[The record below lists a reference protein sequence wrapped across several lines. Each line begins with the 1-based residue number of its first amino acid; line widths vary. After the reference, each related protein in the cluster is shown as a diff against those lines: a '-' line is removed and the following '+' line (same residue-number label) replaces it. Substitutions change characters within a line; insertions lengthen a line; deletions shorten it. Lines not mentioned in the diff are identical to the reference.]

1 MAIVNFENLVPL
13 LKRDQRIIGIDWGDK
28 MIGVALS
35 DTRRKIASPFKTIA
49 SKRLKADANEII
61 NLIEEFD
68 AGALVVGMPYNM
80 NGTEGERCQKT
91 KNFIYEF
98 LKLYDCPIV
107 IWDERLS
114 TKAAEASMLE
124 GDLSRKKREKVID
137 RVAACYILQGALD
150 CLSLYGEQREH

>member
-1 MAIVNFENLVPL
+1 MAIVTFEDLSPG
-13 LKRDQRIIGIDWGDK
+13 LKHNQRIVGIDWGDK

-35 DTRRKIASPFKTIA
+35 DTRRKIASPFKTIH
-49 SKRLKADANEII
+49 SKRLRSDANEII
-61 NLIEEFD
+61 NIIEEFD
-68 AGALVVGMPYNM
+68 AGAMVVGMPYNM

-91 KNFIYEF
+91 KNFIREF
-98 LKLYDCPIV
+98 LKIYDCPII

-150 CLSLYGEQREH
+150 CLSLYNQEQ